1 MANDFNDYIDLM
13 PSLAGA
19 TPNDGASFTPIA
31 QGDYEFE
38 IKSVEKGQ
46 TKGSEEKPPR
56 PQLVIEF
63 EVVSENEFGK
73 TTRGWYVLDNTSQY
87 HVGRMMSLLASCGV
101 TPDSRGGFS
110 AQGLVGQRIY
120 ATIEHEIK
128 DALDNAGNPTQKTYT
143 RLNRER
149 AVQAAAPAPKA
160 TAPSAAAG
168 ANGPAPSARKGP
180 AANGPAA
187 RRP

>member
-13 PSLAGA
+13 PSLATA

-38 IKSVEKGQ
+38 IKAVDKGQ
-46 TKGSEEKPPR
+46 TKGSEDKPPR
-56 PQLVIEF
+56 PQLVVEF
-63 EVVSENEFGK
+63 EVVSEGSEFGK

-87 HVGRMMSLLASCGV
+87 HVGRMMSLLASCGIAV
-101 TPDSRGGFS
+101 DTRGGFS
-110 AQGLVGQRIY
+110 AAGLVGAHIY
-120 ATIEHEIK
+120 ATIEHEIRETTNN
-128 DALDNAGNPTQKTYT
+128 DGTPGQKTYT

-149 AVQAAAPAPKA
+149 AAQAAPKAAAPA
-160 TAPSAAAG
+160 
-168 ANGPAPSARKGP
+168 ANGPAASARKGP

-187 RRP
+187 RRQ